1 MQPKLHFFVV
11 FFYKTKL
18 VKNKKL
24 KDLIARSKDIPS
36 STHLPGNGARKELD
50 VYYATFFL

>member
-1 MQPKLHFFVV
+1 
-11 FFYKTKL
+11 